1 MIPEHPSAINIST
14 DRPKI
19 KKVIRVD
26 DKYVIVIHKNIVE
39 LLGINDTTILE
50 QHILDS
56 AIVMKVQKCTTVET
70 KPPEESQTEGY
81 HRYDEI

>member
-50 QHILDS
+50 AAYS
-56 AIVMKVQKCTTVET
+56 RFSNCN
-70 KPPEESQTEGY
+70 ESTEM
-81 HRYDEI
+81 HNC